1 MFEFPVDAQ
10 FAAVSLALAG
20 TLGGCA
26 RHRGVASR
34 SPFAHILSRR
44 SLGAPIV
51 LIMMGLALAS
61 GQTLPLDHPAIG
73 YSSLPLTD
81 PVTELS
87 RKIEQGQVRLAFD
100 PVTGYLPAVLK
111 ALDIPVES
119 QMAVF
124 SKTSIQAMRIEPS
137 NPRVLF
143 FNEAVIAGWV
153 RGGYLELASHDP
165 RRGIVFYRLDQRASE
180 YRKRIAA
187 TTPESPFTRRDDCL
201 RCHMTAATL
210 GVPGVLLR
218 SVFPSI
224 SGVPLNHAPQYDTDG
239 RMPFDKLWGGWY
251 VTGNSGPARHM
262 GNLIA
267 SDEAHPESILEGGPV
282 HLDSIEGKCGPQT
295 RLTPYSDI
303 AALLVFEHQV
313 RIMNLLTRAAWESR
327 IALAGN
333 HSLTQPAR
341 TALNELA
348 DSMLFVG
355 EAPLQG
361 EIEGTSG
368 FAEAFASRGPRDRKG
383 RSLRDLSL
391 RGRLLR
397 YPCSYMIYSETFDAL
412 PTEAKAAV
420 YRRMWKV
427 LSAKP
432 AEDRQAIVEI
442 LRETKSELP
451 DYFRTQKLETSTA
464 GVKNRP
470 HG

>member
-1 MFEFPVDAQ
+1 MFHFAVDAQ
-10 FAAVSLALAG
+10 
-20 TLGGCA
+20 
-26 RHRGVASR
+26 
-34 SPFAHILSRR
+34 LSRR
-44 SLGAPIV
+44 CLGAPIV
-51 LIMMGLALAS
+51 LVTMGLALAS

-81 PVTELS
+81 PVTALS

-143 FNEAVIAGWV
+143 FNDAVIVGWV

-165 RRGIVFYRLDQRASE
+165 RRGMVFYRLDQRLSE
-180 YRKRIAA
+180 YRKRMAA
-187 TTPESPFTRRDDCL
+187 ATPESPFTRRQDCL
-201 RCHMTAATL
+201 RCHMTAATF

-218 SVFPSI
+218 SVFPSR
-224 SGVPLNHAPQYDTDG
+224 SGVPLINAPQYDTDG
-239 RMPFDKLWGGWY
+239 RMTFDKLWGGWY
-251 VTGNSGPARHM
+251 VTGSSGPALHM

-267 SDEAHPESILEGGPV
+267 VDEAHPELMLEGGPV
-282 HLDSIEGKCGPQT
+282 HLDSLEGKCGPQT

-313 RIMNLLTRAAWESR
+313 RIMNLLTRAGWESR

-333 HSLTQPAR
+333 HSLTLPAR
-341 TALNELA
+341 AALNELA
-348 DSMLFVG
+348 DDMLFIG

-368 FAEAFASRGPRDRKG
+368 FAEAFASRGPRDREG

-397 YPCSYMIYSETFDAL
+397 YPCSYMVYSKAFEAL
-412 PTEAKAAV
+412 PAQARAAV
-420 YRRMWKV
+420 YRRMWKA
-427 LSAKP
+427 LSSKP
-432 AEDRQAIVEI
+432 AADRDAIVEI
-442 LRETKSELP
+442 LRETKSGLP
-451 DYFRTQKLETSTA
+451 DYFRAQKLETSTTR
-464 GVKNRP
+464 VIKRP
-470 HG
+470 RG

>member
-1 MFEFPVDAQ
+1 MFPFTVPAQ
-10 FAAVSLALAG
+10 FLV
-20 TLGGCA
+20 TQ
-26 RHRGVASR
+26 
-34 SPFAHILSRR
+34 
-44 SLGAPIV
+44 IV
-51 LIMMGLALAS
+51 LVMMGHALAS

-81 PVTELS
+81 PVSELS
-87 RKIEQGQVRLAFD
+87 RKIERGQVHLAFD

-111 ALDIPVES
+111 ALDIPAES

-143 FNEAVIAGWV
+143 FNDAVIAGWV

-165 RRGIVFYRLDQRASE
+165 LRGMIFYRLDQRPSE
-180 YRKRIAA
+180 YQKRLASA
-187 TTPESPFTRRDDCL
+187 TLDSPFTRRNDCL

-224 SGVPLNHAPQYDTDG
+224 SGVPLNNAPQYDTDG
-239 RMPFDKLWGGWY
+239 RMSFDKLWGGWY

-267 SDEAHPESILEGGPV
+267 VDEAHPESMLQGPPV
-282 HLDSIEGKCGPQT
+282 HLDSLEGKCAPQT

-313 RIMNLLTRAAWESR
+313 RLMNLLTRAGWESR
-327 IALAGN
+327 IGLARA

-341 TALNELA
+341 AALNELA
-348 DSMLFVG
+348 DAMLFVG

-361 EIEGTSG
+361 DIAGTSG
-368 FAEAFASRGPRDRKG
+368 FAEAFASRGPRDRQG

-391 RGRLLR
+391 KGRLLR
-397 YPCSYMIYSETFDAL
+397 YPCSYMIYSEAFDTL
-412 PTEAKAAV
+412 PAEARDAV
-420 YRRMWKV
+420 YRRMWKT

-432 AEDRQAIVEI
+432 AADRQAIAQI
-442 LRETKSELP
+442 LYETKSGLP
-451 DYFRTQKLETSTA
+451 AYFRALCAPTSS
-464 GVKNRP
+464 R
-470 HG
+470 H